1 LIPIRES
8 TRSTAL
14 KGHVDSADVHLG
26 VPRTFVA
33 LARWSDS
40 RLAAVGKDS
49 YSDENPQGQFPP
61 WLHDAGA
68 LPAAGVSGE
77 LAEAVVDLSAIAD
90 NVRVVAGVARTAVMA
105 VVKADGSGHG
115 AVPVARAALG
125 AGATWLGV
133 TSATEALTL
142 RTAGIQA
149 PVLSWLHRPDE
160 DFTRLIGADVDIA
173 ASTLTHLHGIAGAAV
188 RLSRPA
194 VVQLKADVGL
204 SRNGAN
210 GEDWPEMVTWA
221 RKYEAEGS
229 IRVRGVWSHLTNA
242 EEPTGPEV
250 AGQVARFAEAVQL
263 ARGAG
268 LAPELVHLANSA
280 AALGV
285 PEARYDLCRIGLALY
300 GVDPFGA
307 PGPGQFGLRP
317 AMSLRTTVVNVKRV
331 PAGSGVSYGP
341 EYVTDRPTTLALIP
355 LGYADG
361 LSRTTEGRAQV
372 WLRDWRCPIV
382 GRIAMDQCVVDAG
395 DLPVA
400 LGDPVVVFGTGAAT
414 SDSAEEPTVN
424 DWARWAGTNPHEVL
438 TGVGAR
444 VPRVYLHGE
453 R

>member
-1 LIPIRES
+1 M
-8 TRSTAL
+8 
-14 KGHVDSADVHLG
+14 
-26 VPRTFVA
+26 
-33 LARWSDS
+33 
-40 RLAAVGKDS
+40 
-49 YSDENPQGQFPP
+49 
-61 WLHDAGA
+61 
-68 LPAAGVSGE
+68 SGE
-77 LAEAVVDLSAIAD
+77 LAEAVVDLSAIAH
-90 NVRVVAGVARTAVMA
+90 NVRAIEREARTGVMA
-105 VVKADGSGHG
+105 VVKADGFGHG
-115 AVPVARAALG
+115 AVPVGRAALA

-133 TSATEALTL
+133 TSSTEALTL
-142 RTAGIQA
+142 RAAGIRA

-160 DFTRLIGADVDIA
+160 DFTRLIGADVDIT
-173 ASTLTHLHGIAGAAV
+173 ASTLTHLHGIAAAAV
-188 RLSRPA
+188 RLGSPA

-210 GEDWPEMVTWA
+210 GEDWPELIAWA
-221 RKYEAEGS
+221 RKYEAEGT

-242 EEPTGPEV
+242 EDPTGPGV
-250 AGQVARFAEAVQL
+250 ARQVATFREALQL

-285 PEARYDLCRIGLALY
+285 PSARYDLCRIGLALY

-307 PGPGQFGLRP
+307 PGPGRFGLRP

-341 EYVTDRPTTLALIP
+341 EYVTDRATTLALIP

-361 LSRTTEGRAQV
+361 LSRTTEGRARV
-372 WLRDWRCPIV
+372 WVRGRRCPVV
-382 GRIAMDQCVVDAG
+382 GRIAMDQCVVDVG
-395 DLPVA
+395 DLPVQ
-400 LGDPVVVFGTGAAT
+400 LGDPVVVFGTGDSSTGDSSTGDSSAADSTGTGDGSTGDGSTGT
-414 SDSAEEPTVN
+414 SDSTEPTVN

-444 VPRVYLHGE
+444 VPRVYIHGK